1 MFLTRC
7 GENLC
12 STLTVRLLTPRFEFP
27 VYPYPYPYIFHL
39 NNIRGRAHV
48 VLPHNPV
55 RSWLPTRTIRGR
67 LSLGVEF
74 MNFNV
79 DYRLLFAD
87 LKDQTYEDAFAYY
100 ATFYHAPIGVRVR
113 ANQCAAC
120 LD

>member
-1 MFLTRC
+1 
-7 GENLC
+7 
-12 STLTVRLLTPRFEFP
+12 
-27 VYPYPYPYIFHL
+27 
-39 NNIRGRAHV
+39 
-48 VLPHNPV
+48 
-55 RSWLPTRTIRGR
+55 
-67 LSLGVEF
+67 